1 MLSKETDNE
10 NGPIKTLCF
19 KNNTFR
25 NLSLPYSTE
34 IGILIDPLHLRSQ
47 RHSPE
52 LSFFSLFF
60 FFFFF
65 ILVLFFFFLFCF
77 FKLKQG

>member
-19 KNNTFR
+19 KNNTSR

-52 LSFFSLFF
+52 LSFFSLFV

-65 ILVLFFFFLFCF
+65 ILVLFCFVLFCF

>member
-52 LSFFSLFF
+52 LSFFSF

-65 ILVLFFFFLFCF
+65 ILVLFCFVLFF
-77 FKLKQG
+77 

>member
-19 KNNTFR
+19 KDNTFR

-60 FFFFF
+60 FFFFSF
-65 ILVLFFFFLFCF
+65 WFCFVLFCF
-77 FKLKQG
+77 VFLN

>member
-65 ILVLFFFFLFCF
+65 FILVLFCFVLFCF
-77 FKLKQG
+77 VFLN

>member
-19 KNNTFR
+19 KNNTLR

-60 FFFFF
+60 FFFSFWF
-65 ILVLFFFFLFCF
+65 CFVLFCF
-77 FKLKQG
+77 FKLK